1 MSQRNAALRAKE
13 QANGR
18 MTMITYGAWKGVGLG
33 SRRVVDV
40 VLDVEE
46 HEAHVES
53 DGCNVQETSG
63 AVVKWPQGPY
73 WIDEG
78 G

>member
-1 MSQRNAALRAKE
+1 
-13 QANGR
+13 
-18 MTMITYGAWKGVGLG
+18 MIMYGVWKGVGLG
-33 SRRVVDV
+33 SWRVVDV

-46 HEAHVES
+46 YEVYVES
-53 DGCNVQETSG
+53 DGCNVQEILG
-63 AVVKWPQGPY
+63 VVVKWLQGFY